1 MTAIAGV
8 NAARVVRTADLA
20 GTFLFAVEGA
30 LTGLAV
36 GFDPVGVLALAFLT
50 ALGGGLIRDLLIGA
64 TPPAA
69 VADRHYAMIVIAA
82 ALVTWIFH
90 ASIERVPDA
99 LMVALDAAGL
109 AMAAVAG
116 TEKALVHRV
125 HPLVAVFLGTV
136 SGAGGGTLRDIAIN
150 EVPRVFRTDV
160 YATAALCAA
169 VIIVLGR
176 MAGSS
181 PRLAAIL
188 AVLACFALRM
198 LAYVHHWHLPTLDL
212 VHAG

>member
-1 MTAIAGV
+1 MALATVG
-8 NAARVVRTADLA
+8 AAQVVRTADLA

-36 GFDPVGVLALAFLT
+36 GFDPVGVIVLAFLT
-50 ALGGGLIRDLLIGA
+50 ALGGGMIRDLLIGA

-69 VADRHYAMIVIAA
+69 VADWHYAAIVIAA

-90 ASIERVPDA
+90 AAIARVPDD

-116 TEKALVHRV
+116 TEKALVHRI
-125 HPLVAVFLGTV
+125 HPLVATFLGTV

-150 EVPRVFRTDV
+150 QVPRVFRTDV
-160 YATAALCAA
+160 YATAALSAA
-169 VIIVLGR
+169 VIVVVG
-176 MAGSS
+176 
-181 PRLAAIL
+181 RLAGVRPRVGAIV
-188 AVLACFALRM
+188 AALACIAIRM
-198 LAYVHHWHLPTLDL
+198 LAHAYHWHLPT
-212 VHAG
+212 VGRAGPAG